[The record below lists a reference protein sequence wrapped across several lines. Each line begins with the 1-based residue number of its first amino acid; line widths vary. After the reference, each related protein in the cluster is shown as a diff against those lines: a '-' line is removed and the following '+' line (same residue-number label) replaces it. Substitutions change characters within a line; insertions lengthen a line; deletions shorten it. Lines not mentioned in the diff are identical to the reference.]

1 MAYNRK
7 SVSSAHAIDTTSSP
21 PKLSAL
27 DSAAISPSGAVVHG
41 RYGELDI
48 DPSSGIP
55 LEYLALLH
63 PAAQGAAALKAVAN
77 GAKHGTVLVYGAGH
91 AAALATVQLASSSG
105 LAVVGVVS
113 GEQSGNDEFVD
124 ALKCMT
130 IEPGSIVPEEFASL
144 KANFREV
151 VNSTVN
157 GGTVGNSFNADK
169 FVGDFQKNLLEYAK
183 YFPETVLSPVPEE
196 YTFAGKEKDRKYFD
210 ENIST
215 YLSQFQKGSPA
226 FDDVVLKEA
235 FTKEQYAIFKSK
247 FGKQMTAVITGDDDA
262 ATEFNPADIVKSMTL
277 SPEIISDYLKNQTH
291 AANEEFVQYEFSTL
305 KNQIGNGVD
314 MPKGGPI
321 LGAVVS
327 VTPDLLAAAEAV
339 AKGKTL
345 REKAEALQ
353 FLTESQK
360 NAYAAASSVVAMAKE
375 AGKLVV
381 VLGGKCISSNV
392 NDVAC
397 KLKSVSCTDKYHHQP
412 IGKLPGFETVE
423 PTDADVNEALSAME
437 LEEDGSS
444 RLNYFLQ
451 VYRASDYPVYADYA
465 IHRSQEELS
474 GPRQIVVTK

>member
-1 MAYNRK
+1 MICHVSHMRLPSFARFAHVTTVADDPMAYNRK
-7 SVSSAHAIDTTSSP
+7 SVSSAHAIDNSSSP

-91 AAALATVQLASSSG
+91 AAAMATVQLASSSG

-130 IEPGSIVPEEFASL
+130 NEPGTIVPEEFACL

-151 VNSTVN
+151 VNSAVD
-157 GGTVGNSFNADK
+157 GGAVGNSFNADK
-169 FVGDFQKNLLEYAK
+169 FVADFQKSLLEYAK

-215 YLSQFQKGSPA
+215 YLSQFQKGSPL

-291 AANEEFVQYEFSTL
+291 TSNGEFVQYEFSTL

-327 VTPDLLAAAEAV
+327 VTPDLIAAAEAV

-345 REKAEALQ
+345 RGKAEALQ

-360 NAYAAASSVVAMAKE
+360 NAYAAASSVVAMAKK
-375 AGKLVV
+375 AGKPVV
-381 VLGGKCISSNV
+381 VVGGEYMSANNNVGCKSNSIMCTNISITSN
-392 NDVAC
+392 
-397 KLKSVSCTDKYHHQP
+397 Q
-412 IGKLPGFETVE
+412 
-423 PTDADVNEALSAME
+423 
-437 LEEDGSS
+437 
-444 RLNYFLQ
+444 
-451 VYRASDYPVYADYA
+451 
-465 IHRSQEELS
+465 
-474 GPRQIVVTK
+474 